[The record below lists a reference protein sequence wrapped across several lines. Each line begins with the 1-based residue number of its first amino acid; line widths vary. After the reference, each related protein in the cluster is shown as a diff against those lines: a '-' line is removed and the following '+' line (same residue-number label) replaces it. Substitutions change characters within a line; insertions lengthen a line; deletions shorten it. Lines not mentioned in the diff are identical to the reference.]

1 MCFSTPLIMNVALD
15 YQPNCIVGLT
25 IELPTDRVKKE
36 WDATAKGFQKMARIP
51 GYRPGKAPA
60 SIVESR
66 YAKDIQEEVESK
78 LLREAI
84 TEAAETHKIQ
94 LHSIEK
100 VDHVEMTPDKQLR
113 IRATISTMPIIN
125 LPDYK
130 SVTVE
135 VAKKIVTD
143 EDISNFIDYL
153 REPHSSFDPVTD
165 RSLAMEDYAV
175 ITYEGKIGDE
185 LLSSVVP
192 TAPAQLHGRRN
203 AWVLMSEGTLFPGF
217 SKAIEGMNIEESRT
231 FTLDVP
237 ATFPITD
244 LQGKQVTY
252 TVTLHGINVKKLP
265 DIDDALAEKIEPGL
279 TLETLKEKIRQN
291 HESNFED
298 KFLSE
303 KKNAIVKNLLDSFT
317 CDLPESV
324 VAAEANTL
332 LKQIVAENQSR
343 GVSDEDL
350 KSHTAEIFETAS
362 TTARDRVRAN
372 FLLLRIA
379 KEENIQIAEAELY
392 QALFEMSQRYEVP
405 IKKLATD
412 MSKSGGI
419 NRLREQILIS
429 KALDLVAST
438 ATVNEPAAS
447 AA

>member
-1 MCFSTPLIMNVALD
+1 
-15 YQPNCIVGLT
+15 
-25 IELPTDRVKKE
+25 
-36 WDATAKGFQKMARIP
+36 
-51 GYRPGKAPA
+51 
-60 SIVESR
+60 
-66 YAKDIQEEVESK
+66 
-78 LLREAI
+78 
-84 TEAAETHKIQ
+84 
-94 LHSIEK
+94 
-100 VDHVEMTPDKQLR
+100 
-113 IRATISTMPIIN
+113 
-125 LPDYK
+125 
-130 SVTVE
+130 
-135 VAKKIVTD
+135 
-143 EDISNFIDYL
+143 
-153 REPHSSFDPVTD
+153 
-165 RSLAMEDYAV
+165 
-175 ITYEGKIGDE
+175 
-185 LLSSVVP
+185 
-192 TAPAQLHGRRN
+192 
-203 AWVLMSEGTLFPGF
+203 
-217 SKAIEGMNIEESRT
+217 
-231 FTLDVP
+231 
-237 ATFPITD
+237 
-244 LQGKQVTY
+244 
-252 TVTLHGINVKKLP
+252 
-265 DIDDALAEKIEPGL
+265 
-279 TLETLKEKIRQN
+279 LETLKQKIREN